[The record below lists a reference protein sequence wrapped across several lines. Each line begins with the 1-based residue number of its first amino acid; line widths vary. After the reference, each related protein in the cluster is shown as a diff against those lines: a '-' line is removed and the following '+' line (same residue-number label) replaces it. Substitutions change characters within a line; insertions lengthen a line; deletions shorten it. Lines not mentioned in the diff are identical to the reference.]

1 MLDARYRLDR
11 RGLLQVGALGVIG
24 SVLPWSN
31 SRNAIFAHENS
42 ASKALELSEFSGRAK
57 SVLIVLLSGGPS
69 QLDMWD
75 PKPDAPAEV
84 RGEFSSISTTIP
96 GVAV

>member
-1 MLDARYRLDR
+1 M
-11 RGLLQVGALGVIG
+11 QVGALGVIG
-24 SVLPWSN
+24 SILPWQQLRSN
-31 SRNAIFAHENS
+31 IQAAENQS
-42 ASKALELSEFSGRAK
+42 PKSFDLASVSGKAK

-84 RGEFSSISTTIP
+84 RGEFSSIGTTIP
-96 GVAV
+96 GVAICEHMPRLDRKSVV